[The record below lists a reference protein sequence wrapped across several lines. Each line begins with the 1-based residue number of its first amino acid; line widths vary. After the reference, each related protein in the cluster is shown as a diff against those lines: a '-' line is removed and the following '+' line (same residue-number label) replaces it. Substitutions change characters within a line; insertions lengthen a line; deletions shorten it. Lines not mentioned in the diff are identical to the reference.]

1 MQRQKVTRHSYSIV
15 DNMKVIVLLSIP
27 IIIINIILSS
37 ISLINIRRQNFELI
51 HDSVTLYQSETSAKL
66 NSVEHFIEWA
76 IVNDPLFTELETAD
90 TPYER
95 AKAMNAIRARVA
107 DSQYA
112 TGKEYHYFA
121 YLNQEDI
128 FFNASDMLFSYTDY
142 CNIKNF
148 MIDNAGKE
156 ASIKNNFVWQFIKLG
171 DLNFLYY
178 MITYNNRTFGAF
190 VDVADL
196 TAPLA
201 NINLGKEGGFSVCN
215 PDYEV
220 IYSFPSSY
228 IAQNTGE
235 SSFFHNLHTFTGE
248 EYSLPYSIVL
258 YSDNFNSYGKLFLF
272 QLFVILTGLSLCV
285 ILSAFMIHM
294 YKRVIQPIQTFSD
307 SLASINE
314 QEDIIDLQSNNIRE
328 LEQASLQF
336 KNLIREIKKLK
347 INVYENELEKKR
359 FQITFLQNQ
368 IRPHFYLNCLTT
380 ISSMA
385 QLGNYKDIESMVL
398 FTSRYLRYLFQTD
411 RELTCIKYELSHIQ
425 AYLDIQALR
434 FGSIFTYECSIAES
448 DKRALIPPLLL
459 ITFVENSLKHSCTT
473 DRALHLML
481 SVSRVSKESL
491 CFLKIDIIDSGQGFP
506 EEILEKLARNEAINS
521 DEQMHIGITNSIARL
536 ALLYGTN
543 QEIHFFNE
551 PHGGAHV
558 QLLIPYQIK
567 ENENECINCR

>member
-1 MQRQKVTRHSYSIV
+1 MKKQRFRRHSYSIV
-15 DNMKVIVLLSIP
+15 DNMKVIVLLALP

-37 ISLINIRRQNFELI
+37 ISLVNIRQQNFELI
-51 HDSVTLYQSETSAKL
+51 HDSVTLYQSETAAKL
-66 NSVEHFIEWA
+66 RSVEHFIEWT
-76 IVNDPLFTELETAD
+76 IVNDPLFTELEQAD

-95 AKAMNAIRARVA
+95 TNAMNAIRARVD

-121 YLNQEDI
+121 YLEQKDL
-128 FFNASDMLFSYTDY
+128 FFNASDMLFSYADY
-142 CNIKNF
+142 CNIKNY
-148 MIDNAGKE
+148 IINATKE
-156 ASIKNNFVWQFIKLG
+156 SSIKNNFNWQFAKIG

-178 MITYNNRTFGAF
+178 IIHYDNRTFGAF

-196 TAPLA
+196 TAPLS
-201 NINLGKEGGFSVCN
+201 NTNLGEKGGFSVCGLDDN
-215 PDYEV
+215 IV
-220 IYSFPSSY
+220 FCFPSSY
-228 IAQNTGE
+228 IPEDASGN
-235 SSFFHNLHTFTGE
+235 SLFHDLHTFSGE
-248 EYSLPYSIVL
+248 EYGLPYHIML
-258 YSDNFNSYGKLFLF
+258 YSDNFNSFGRVFFF
-272 QLFVILTGLSLCV
+272 QLFVILTGLLLCV
-285 ILSAFMIHM
+285 VLSTFIIHM
-294 YKRVIQPIQTFSD
+294 YKKVIQPIQVFSD
-307 SLASINE
+307 SLANINE

-385 QLGNYKDIESMVL
+385 QLGNYKDIQSMVL

-411 RELTCIKYELSHIQ
+411 RELTCIEYELSHIE
-425 AYLDIQALR
+425 AYLDIQSLR
-434 FGSIFTYECSIAES
+434 FGSVFTYDCSIAES

-473 DRALHLML
+473 DNELHLTI
-481 SVSRVSKESL
+481 SISRASKEDR
-491 CFLKIDIIDSGQGFP
+491 CFLEIDVIDSGQGFP
-506 EEILEKLARNEAINS
+506 ESVLTKLAHGEPINS
-521 DEQMHIGITNSIARL
+521 DEQMHIGITNSMERL
-536 ALLYGTN
+536 SLLYGTN
-543 QEIHFFNE
+543 YEIHFFNE

-558 QLLIPYQIK
+558 RLLIPYQIQ
-567 ENENECINCR
+567 ENENECIDCR